1 MDRGLTFWINEKA
14 VQNGPAAHELQREAD
29 STLSDTDPS
38 LHAATHTAQRGSGH
52 GQEI

>member
-38 LHAATHTAQRGSGH
+38 LHAAQRGSGH